1 MRFAIATLGCK
12 VNQYDSAIIEARLL
26 ALGMRRTDFD
36 QPAEVYIV
44 NTCTVT
50 HRADAESL
58 RLARR
63 ARKLNPAA
71 RVIMTGCLAQA
82 NPQILAKAHEVDAVV
97 GLGRVG
103 DLEQAAAGSGGERVM
118 VSNLRKQIAPIE
130 LGAAALDGHTRAF
143 LKVQEGCDQFCSFC
157 IVPMARGRSRSIAPR
172 EICEALDGLAARG
185 FKEVVISGVHLGG
198 YGRDLEPPVELQQLL
213 EMIAE
218 RCPIERVR
226 LSSLDP
232 EELSNEIVAIMAQ
245 SARFCPHL
253 HLPLQAGEDHTLARM
268 RRRYSANYFRA
279 RVERVLAAMPDA
291 AVGTDLIVGFPG
303 ETVQQFD
310 QYFKFVEQLP
320 LAYFH
325 VFPYSIRTGTSAAK
339 FGGKVTA
346 SEVKRRAALMRQL
359 GEHKRHQFAARFVGK
374 KLKVLVEQST
384 AEGQLQGYS
393 RNYISVLTNGSLKL
407 TNCEVEV
414 EASFAQGAQLVGQL
428 ICAAPAAAAPGASRI
443 TE

>member
-12 VNQYDSAIIEARLL
+12 VNQYDSAIIEARLV
-26 ALGMRRTDFD
+26 ALGMERTEFD

-44 NTCTVT
+44 NTCTIT

-58 RLARR
+58 RFARR

-97 GLGRVG
+97 GLGRAG
-103 DLEQAAAGSGGERVM
+103 DLERAAAGGGERVM
-118 VSNLRKQIAPIE
+118 VSNLRKQVAPIE

-157 IVPMARGRSRSIAPR
+157 IVPMARGRSRSVAPR
-172 EICEALDGLAARG
+172 QIFEALDGLAARG

-198 YGRDLEPPVELQQLL
+198 YGRDLEPPVELEQLL

-226 LSSLDP
+226 VSSLDP
-232 EELSNEIVAIMAQ
+232 EELSDRIIAIVAQ
-245 SARFCPHL
+245 SPRFCPHL
-253 HLPLQAGEDHTLARM
+253 HLPLQAGEDLTLARM
-268 RRRYSANYFRA
+268 RRRYTADYFRE

-303 ETVQQFD
+303 ETTRQFE
-310 QYFKFVEQLP
+310 QYLKFIERLP

-325 VFPYSIRTGTSAAK
+325 VFPYSTRAGTTAAK
-339 FGGKVTA
+339 FGGKVA
-346 SEVKRRAALMRQL
+346 APEVKRRAALMREL
-359 GEHKRHQFAARFVGK
+359 GEHKRHQFAVRFVGK
-374 KLKVLVEQST
+374 RLKVLVEQAM
-384 AEGQLQGYS
+384 AEGRLQGYS
-393 RNYISVLTNGSLKL
+393 RNYISVLTNGTSKL

-414 EASFAQGAQLVGQL
+414 EGAFVQRAQLVGQL
-428 ICAAPAAAAPGASRI
+428 IHAAPAAAGRGSIPVTA
-443 TE
+443 